1 MTTLAARLHRDL
13 RACSRHVAGAWL
25 GLATLLSI
33 SPVTGGAQ
41 PSSPTSPNGTEV
53 RVTVNGER
61 SRGELL
67 AVSGDS
73 LWVWIRNRTVA
84 LPRPALE
91 RVEYRRHNFTSR
103 RALLTGAAISGVTTL
118 GIAAA
123 CSSPEADSGGGC
135 VSVAA
140 GWFAATGLLA
150 LFSGI
155 LATDAEWKTLPPDQ
169 WDQLAAHARHPQGLP
184 QAGLSTPPPPF

>member
-1 MTTLAARLHRDL
+1 MTCLVSRLNAVL
-13 RACSRHVAGAWL
+13 PSYGRHIAGAWL
-25 GLATLLSI
+25 GLTALLSL
-33 SPVTGGAQ
+33 SPVTGVAQ
-41 PSSPTSPNGTEV
+41 PSSPTSPYGTEV
-53 RVTVNGER
+53 RVTINGER

-73 LWVWIRNRTVA
+73 LWVWIGNRTVA

-91 RVEYRRHNFTSR
+91 RVEFRRHNFTSR
-103 RALLTGAAISGVTTL
+103 RALITGAAISGVTTL

-140 GWFAATGLLA
+140 GWFAVTGLLS

-155 LATDAEWKTLPPDQ
+155 LATDAEWKTLAPDQ